1 MTSWQVDELNI
12 KSRIIN
18 INRIMKNITLDIT
31 KAAQFLQ
38 TGAVEAFE
46 PQVKAAQEA
55 LENGT
60 CPGNDFLGWLHL
72 PSSISDEFIGEIEK
86 CAEVLRQ
93 NCEVVVVA
101 GIGGSYLGA
110 RAVIEALSN
119 SFAWL
124 VGDKTN
130 PTILFAGNNIGEDYL
145 SELTDYLKDKRFGV
159 INISKSGTTT
169 ETALTFRLL
178 KKQCEAQRGKEEAKK
193 VIVAITD
200 AKRGAARTC
209 ADKEGYTSFVIPD
222 NVGGRFSVL
231 TPVGLLPIACAG
243 FDIKQLVAGA
253 QDMEKACG
261 KDVPYAENPAAQY
274 AAVRNGLYQAGKKIE
289 IMVNYQPK
297 LHFMS
302 EWWKQLY
309 GESEGKDGKGIF
321 PASCDFTTDL
331 HSMGQWIQEGE
342 RTIFET
348 VISVEQPNRNML
360 FPEDEE
366 NLDGLNFLAG
376 KRVDDVNKMAELG
389 TRLAHVDGGVPNI
402 RISVPELNAYYIGQL
417 IYFFEIGCGISGNV
431 LGVNPFNQPGVEA
444 YKKNMFALLDKPGY
458 EAESKAIKERLASEK

>member
-1 MTSWQVDELNI
+1 MSNI
-12 KSRIIN
+12 K
-18 INRIMKNITLDIT
+18 LDIT
-31 KAAQFLQ
+31 KAACFLEK
-38 TGAVEAFE
+38 GAVEAFE
-46 PQVKAAQEA
+46 PKVKAAQEA

-72 PSSISDEFIGEIEK
+72 PSSITPAFIDELQA
-86 CAEVLRQ
+86 CANTLRV
-93 NCEVVVVA
+93 NCEAIVVA

-110 RAVIEALSN
+110 RAVIEALGN

-124 VGDKTN
+124 VNDKNN

-145 SELTDYLKDKRFGV
+145 FELTEYLKGKKFGV

-178 KKQCEAQRGKEEAKK
+178 KKQCESQRGKEEAKK
-193 VIVAITD
+193 VIVAVTD
-200 AKRGAARTC
+200 AKKGAARTC
-209 ADKEGYTSFVIPD
+209 ADKEGYKSFIIPD

-243 FDIKQLVAGA
+243 FSIKELVAGA
-253 QDMEKACG
+253 QEMEKVCG
-261 KDVPYAENPAAQY
+261 KDVPFAENPAAQY
-274 AAVRNGLYQAGKKIE
+274 AALRNGLYQNGKKIE
-289 IMVNYQPK
+289 IMVNFQPK
-297 LHFMS
+297 LHYFS

-309 GESEGKDGKGIF
+309 GESEGKDLKGIF
-321 PASCDFTTDL
+321 PASVDFTTDL

-342 RTIFET
+342 RTIYET
-348 VISVEQPNRNML
+348 VISIEEPEKKLL
-360 FPEDEE
+360 FPSDEE

-376 KRVDDVNKMAELG
+376 KRVDEVNKMAELG
-389 TRLAHVDGGVPNI
+389 TQLAHVDGGVPNI
-402 RISVPELNAYYIGQL
+402 RISVPRLSEYYLGQL
-417 IYFFEIGCGISGNV
+417 IYFFEIACGISGNI

-458 EAESKAIKERLASEK
+458 EAESKAIKERLA

>member
-1 MTSWQVDELNI
+1 
-12 KSRIIN
+12 
-18 INRIMKNITLDIT
+18 MKNISLDIT
-31 KAAQFLQ
+31 KAAQFLNA
-38 TGAVEAFE
+38 GAVEAFE

-72 PSSISDEFIGEIEK
+72 PSSITPAFIQELQD
-86 CAEVLRQ
+86 CANVLRA
-93 NCEVVVVA
+93 NCEAIVVA

-110 RAVIEALSN
+110 RAVIEALGN

-124 VGDKTN
+124 IKEQKN
-130 PTILFAGNNIGEDYL
+130 STILFAGNNIGEDYL
-145 SELTDYLKDKRFGV
+145 AELTDYLKDKKFGV

-178 KKQCEAQRGKEEAKK
+178 KKQCEEQRGKEEAKK
-193 VIVAITD
+193 VIVAVTD

-209 ADKEGYTSFVIPD
+209 ADKEGYTSFIIPD

-243 FDIKQLVAGA
+243 FDIAQLVAGA
-253 QDMEKACG
+253 QDMEKACAI
-261 KDVPYAENPAAQY
+261 DVPFKENPAAQY
-274 AAVRNGLYQAGKKIE
+274 AAVRNALYQQAGKKIE

-309 GESEGKDGKGIF
+309 GESEGKDKKGIF

-331 HSMGQWIQEGE
+331 HSMGQWIQDGE

-348 VISVEQPNRNML
+348 VISVEQPNRTLL
-360 FPEDEE
+360 FPNDEE

-376 KRVDDVNKMAELG
+376 KRVDEVNKMAELG
-389 TRLAHVDGGVPNI
+389 TKLAHVDGGVPNI
-402 RISVPELNAYYIGQL
+402 RLTMPLLNEYYIGQI
-417 IYFFEIGCGISGNV
+417 IYFFEIACGISGNV

-458 EAESKAIKERLASEK
+458 EAESKAIKERLANE

>member
-1 MTSWQVDELNI
+1 
-12 KSRIIN
+12 
-18 INRIMKNITLDIT
+18 MKNITLDIT
-31 KAAQFLQ
+31 KAAQFLKA
-38 TGAVEAFE
+38 GAVEALE

-72 PSSISDEFIGEIEK
+72 PSSISADFIKQIQD
-86 CAEVLRQ
+86 CANVLRE
-93 NCEVVVVA
+93 NCEAIVVA

-124 VGDKTN
+124 VNDKSN

-145 SELTDYLKDKRFGV
+145 SELTDYLKDKKFGV

-178 KKQCEAQRGKEEAKK
+178 KKQCEEQRGKEEAKK
-193 VIVAITD
+193 VIVAVTD
-200 AKRGAARTC
+200 AKKGAARTC
-209 ADKEGYTSFVIPD
+209 ADKEGYTSFIIPD

-243 FDIKQLVAGA
+243 LDIAKLVEGA
-253 QDMEKACG
+253 QSMETACG
-261 KDVPYAENPAAQY
+261 KDVPFSENIAAQY
-274 AAVRNGLYQAGKKIE
+274 AAVRNALYAEAGKKIE

-342 RTIFET
+342 RTIYET
-348 VISVEQPNRNML
+348 VISVEKPNRTML
-360 FPEDEE
+360 FPNDEE

-402 RISVPELNAYYIGQL
+402 RVSMPELNEYYLGQV
-417 IYFFEIGCGISGNV
+417 IYFFEIACGISGNI

-458 EAESKAIKERLASEK
+458 EAESKAIKDRLASEK

>member
-1 MTSWQVDELNI
+1 MNNI
-12 KSRIIN
+12 K
-18 INRIMKNITLDIT
+18 LDIT
-31 KAAQFLQ
+31 ACFMEA
-38 TGAVEAFE
+38 GAVKAFE
-46 PQVKAAQEA
+46 PKVKSAQEA

-72 PSSISDEFIGEIEK
+72 PSEITPAFINELEAAAK
-86 CAEVLRQ
+86 VLRD
-93 NCEVVVVA
+93 NCEAVVVA

-119 SFAWL
+119 SFGWL
-124 VGDKTN
+124 IKDQKN

-145 SELTDYLKDKRFGV
+145 FELTEYLKDKKFGV

-193 VIVAITD
+193 VIVAVTD

-209 ADKEGYTSFVIPD
+209 ADKEGYKSFIIPD

-261 KDVPYAENPAAQY
+261 KDVPFEENPAAQY
-274 AAVRNGLYQAGKKIE
+274 AAVRNGLYQNGKKIE

-297 LHFMS
+297 LHFFS

-309 GESEGKDGKGIF
+309 GESEGKDKKGIF
-321 PASCDFTTDL
+321 PASVDFTTDL
-331 HSMGQWIQEGE
+331 HSMGQWIQDGE

-348 VISVEQPNRNML
+348 VLSIEEPEKKLL

-376 KRVDDVNKMAELG
+376 KRVDEVNKMAELG

-402 RISVPELNAYYIGQL
+402 RISIPKLNEYYIGQL
-417 IYFFEIGCGISGNV
+417 IYFFEIACGISGNV

-444 YKKNMFALLDKPGY
+444 YKKNMFALLAKPGY
-458 EAESKAIKERLASEK
+458 EEDTKAIRERLAKEQ

>member
-1 MTSWQVDELNI
+1 
-12 KSRIIN
+12 
-18 INRIMKNITLDIT
+18 MKNISLDIT
-31 KAAQFLQ
+31 KAAQFLSE
-38 TGAVEAFE
+38 GAVKAYE
-46 PQVKAAQEA
+46 PKVKAAQEA

-72 PSSISDEFIGEIEK
+72 PSSITPQFLDEVQAVANTLREK
-86 CAEVLRQ
+86 CEVI
-93 NCEVVVVA
+93 VVA

-110 RAVIEALSN
+110 RAIIEALGN

-130 PTILFAGNNIGEDYL
+130 PTIVFAGNNIGEDYL
-145 SELTDYLKDKRFGV
+145 FELSEYLKDKRFGV

-169 ETALTFRLL
+169 ETALAFRLL
-178 KKQCEAQRGKEEAKK
+178 KKQCEEQRGKTEAKD

-200 AKRGAARTC
+200 AKRGAARAA
-209 ADKEGYTSFVIPD
+209 ADKEGYKTFVIPD

-243 FDIKQLVAGA
+243 FDIKALVNGA
-253 QDMEKACG
+253 ADMEKATAPS
-261 KDVPYAENPAAQY
+261 VPFAENIAAQY
-274 AAVRNGLYQAGKKIE
+274 AAVRNALYTEKGKKIE

-297 LHFMS
+297 LHFIA

-309 GESEGKDGKGIF
+309 GESEGKEHKGIF

-342 RTIFET
+342 RSIFET
-348 VISVEQPNRNML
+348 VISVEQPAKKLL
-360 FPEDEE
+360 FPNDDE

-376 KRVDDVNKMAELG
+376 KRVDEVNKMAELG
-389 TRLAHVDGGVPNI
+389 TLLAHVDGGVPNI
-402 RISVPELNAYYIGQL
+402 RISVPELNEYYIGQL

-458 EAESKAIKERLASEK
+458 EAESKAIKERLK

>member
-1 MTSWQVDELNI
+1 M
-12 KSRIIN
+12 KSIS
-18 INRIMKNITLDIT
+18 LDIT
-31 KAAQFLQ
+31 KAAQFLNA
-38 TGAVEAFE
+38 GAVEAFE
-46 PQVKAAQEA
+46 PKVKAAQEA

-72 PSSISDEFIGEIEK
+72 PSSITQEFLDEVQSVADTLREK
-86 CAEVLRQ
+86 
-93 NCEVVVVA
+93 CEVVVVA

-110 RAVIEALSN
+110 RAVIEALGN

-124 VGDKTN
+124 VGDKKN

-145 SELTDYLKDKRFGV
+145 SELTEYLADKKFGV

-178 KKQCEAQRGKEEAKK
+178 KKQCEEQMGKEEARN
-193 VIVAITD
+193 VIVAVTD

-209 ADKEGYTSFVIPD
+209 ADKEGYKSFIIPD

-243 FDIKQLVAGA
+243 FNIRQLVAGA
-253 QDMEKACG
+253 QSMEKECG
-261 KDVPYAENPAAQY
+261 KDVPFAENIAAQY
-274 AAVRNGLYQAGKKIE
+274 AAVRNGLYNNGKKIE

-297 LHFMS
+297 LHYIS

-309 GESEGKDGKGIF
+309 GESEGKDNKGIF

-348 VISVEQPNRNML
+348 VISVEAPNRKML
-360 FPEDEE
+360 FPHDEE

-402 RISVPELNAYYIGQL
+402 RISVPELNEYYIGQL
-417 IYFFEIGCGISGNV
+417 LYFFEIACGISGNV

-444 YKKNMFALLDKPGY
+444 YKKNMFALLEKPGY
-458 EAESKAIKERLASEK
+458 EAESKAIQARLASEA